1 MEGRCIARSD
11 ATLQLAF
18 LTPSNEFFGVF
29 VHRRPEESTL
39 LDFGL
44 SAECS
49 IVAPVRGCMALF
61 DDLYTLHRGHA
72 PS

>member
-1 MEGRCIARSD
+1 MEGHCIARGD

-18 LTPSNEFFGVF
+18 LTPLNEFFGVF
-29 VHRRPEESTL
+29 VHCWPEESAL

-44 SAECS
+44 CAECS
-49 IVAPVRGCMALF
+49 IVASMRGCMALS
-61 DDLYTLHRGHA
+61 DDLDTLHRGHT